1 MNRYLVAT
9 RQNRKLSLPKR
20 KYLLS
25 DRIAGQVLSNCE
37 AQRSPETNVWLAA
50 VSLAIRDLFDI
61 KVDRDTMQTYSTPE
75 AMDAYMFLFG
85 RHGANVISCLGMDVK
100 YVRALLERECLINHD
115 HRIHPGAQEAIN
127 RSESRLKVAA

>member
-85 RHGANVISCLGMDVK
+85 KHGAHVLRCLGMDVPT
-100 YVRALLERECLINHD
+100 VRNIIERECLINHN
-115 HRIHPGAQEAIN
+115 HKIHPCAQGAMNRAEA
-127 RSESRLKVAA
+127 RLGVAA